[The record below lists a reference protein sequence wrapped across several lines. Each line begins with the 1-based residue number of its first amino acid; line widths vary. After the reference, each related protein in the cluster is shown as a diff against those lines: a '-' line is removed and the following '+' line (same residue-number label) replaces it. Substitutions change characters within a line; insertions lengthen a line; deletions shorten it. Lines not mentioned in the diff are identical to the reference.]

1 MSKRKAFI
9 FCWGMLLAVS
19 PATASQGD
27 NRASVIFGRSVE
39 LPGLVAPTGTSVFH
53 CDERAFIINNPN
65 PRGVSPA
72 ATLTSLRVSPA
83 IAEIRGIGAAQ
94 PFAAVGTYS
103 DGSARCLTAL
113 VSWTSS
119 DPSVAT
125 ISDAFGTNGLATGNG
140 LGLTMITAFESL
152 NSSAL
157 LTVSPIWCRW
167 PMGITNDRRPIG
179 QQVRRVDEILRSS
192 EGPRVL
198 PVSGHRFRRSKFTMN
213 RPSALISMSVTNR

>member
-1 MSKRKAFI
+1 MSKRKVFI
-9 FCWGMLLAVS
+9 FCCGMLLAVS
-19 PATASQGD
+19 PATASRGD
-27 NRASVIFGRSVE
+27 NRASVIFGRPVE
-39 LPGLVAPTGTSVFH
+39 LPGLVGSMGTSALP
-53 CDERAFIINNPN
+53 CDEGVFIINPN

-83 IAEIRGIGAAQ
+83 IAQIRGIGASQ

-140 LGLTMITAFESL
+140 LGLTMITAAFENL

-167 PMGITNDRRPIG
+167 PMGITNDRRPVG

-192 EGPRVL
+192 EGPRVP